1 MKHIETGAAA
11 MIANEAMICVRPP
24 AKAATV
30 LRVAHVTLQLDTG
43 GMEKLLLEFGRHADR
58 SRFDLRFV
66 SLTSRG
72 RIAQGI
78 EALGWPVFALEDS
91 GGVRPSLVLRLAR
104 LLREWRVDVVHAHNT
119 KPLLYGAP
127 AARLAG
133 GGRAGYTRHGQRHM
147 STGRQTAWMR
157 MATRL

>member
-1 MKHIETGAAA
+1 MTPIETGAAA
-11 MIANEAMICVRPP
+11 MIANEAMMCVRPP

-66 SLTSRG
+66 SLTRRG
-72 RIAQGI
+72 GIAQGI

-91 GGVRPSLVLRLAR
+91 WGGSPSLLLRLASV
-104 LLREWRVDVVHAHNT
+104 LGGSGGNRVASPT
-119 KPLLYGAP
+119 KKSLLYLAP
-127 AARLAG
+127 PCRL
-133 GGRAGYTRHGQRHM
+133 
-147 STGRQTAWMR
+147 
-157 MATRL
+157 